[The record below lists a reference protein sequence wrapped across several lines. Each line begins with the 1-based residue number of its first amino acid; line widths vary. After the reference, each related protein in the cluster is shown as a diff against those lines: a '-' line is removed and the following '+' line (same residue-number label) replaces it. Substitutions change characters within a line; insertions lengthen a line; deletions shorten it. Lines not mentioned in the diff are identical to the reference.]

1 MSIKAISWVLFAA
14 ALVVAVIGLIRFNRA
29 EPPEG
34 PSPIVWDRE
43 VCAYCKMHIG
53 DPRFAAQLQT
63 TEGDV
68 FNFDDPGCLF
78 EYMDANPLSIHAL
91 YFRDYDESGWLSE
104 SGVGFLPVDD
114 SPMGYGIR
122 AVPEDT
128 TGAEDIVWAKA
139 RVKERRQAADGGE

>member
-1 MSIKAISWVLFAA
+1 MSIKTISWVLLGT

-43 VCAYCKMHIG
+43 VCEYCKMHIG

-63 TEGDV
+63 TEGDIL
-68 FNFDDPGCLF
+68 NFDDPGCLF
-78 EYMDANPLSIHAL
+78 EYMKANQLSIHAL
-91 YFRDYDESGWLSE
+91 YFRDHDGSGWLSE
-104 SGVGFLPVDD
+104 SDVGFLLVDD

-122 AVPEDT
+122 AVPKDT
-128 TGAEDIVWAKA
+128 SGAEDIAWAKA
-139 RVKERRQAADGGE
+139 RVEERRQAADGDE